1 MRTRIARFAGL
12 SGAVMAGVLASG
24 AVRSHEV
31 HFTGRAMGI
40 DGTVTFASAKKSV
53 RVVDVLM
60 SCSGTA
66 REETSSQVA
75 NPQPLEVT
83 ARTVRGFTIGRDDVS
98 EASADIEAFHLNLAN
113 GLRVNGT
120 LVQSEASSTCNSDF
134 TITKRGS
141 ATVGSLSINGQGR
154 TITGAPN
161 QTFEIPGVGKIVV
174 NEQLHPSSREIIV
187 NAIHVRV
194 ADPSY
199 PANGDLV
206 FAHSR
211 AKITCSR

>member
-1 MRTRIARFAGL
+1 MRIRIARFAGL

-24 AVRSHEV
+24 AVQSHDV

-40 DGTVTFASAKKSV
+40 DGTVTFASAKKAV

-66 REETSSQVA
+66 REETSSQVS
-75 NPQPLEVT
+75 NPQPLEVN
-83 ARTVRGFTIGRDDVS
+83 ARTVHGFTIGRDDVS
-98 EASADIEAFHLNLAN
+98 EASADIEEFHLNLAN
-113 GLRVNGT
+113 GLRVDGT

-154 TITGAPN
+154 TITGEPN
-161 QTFEIPGVGKIVV
+161 QTFEIPGVGKVVV

-187 NAIHVRV
+187 NAIHVQV

>member
-24 AVRSHEV
+24 AVQSHEV

-83 ARTVRGFTIGRDDVS
+83 ARTVHGFTIGRDDVS
-98 EASADIEAFHLNLAN
+98 EASADIEEFHLNLAN
-113 GLRVNGT
+113 GLRVDGT

-154 TITGAPN
+154 TITGEPN
-161 QTFEIPGVGKIVV
+161 QTFEIPGVGKVVV
-174 NEQLHPSSREIIV
+174 NEQLHPSSREIVV
-187 NAIHVRV
+187 NAIHVQV